1 MSGRIES
8 SGTHGFRVIGE
19 ITFETAKDLDGF
31 PGRWGDLQQVDVDFS
46 EAEEIDSAA
55 AALMLDWVNIARASG
70 RALRFTGVPARLQD
84 LIRVYGLTPLLDA
97 VIAR

>member
-8 SGTHGFRVIGE
+8 SGTHGFRVLGE

-31 PGRWGDLQQVDVDFS
+31 PERWGEIRQVDVDFS
-46 EAEEIDSAA
+46 ETGDTDSAA
-55 AALMLDWVNIARASG
+55 AALLLDWVNVARASG
-70 RALRFTGVPARLQD
+70 RELRFTGVPARLQD